1 MKVVIVQKGSGLV
14 LEDQHG
20 MLCVFIN
27 RDKAVKFMENRSHDL
42 PTGLEIVN
50 CRIVKS
56 LARGSK

>member
-1 MKVVIVQKGSGLV
+1 MKTVIVQKDNGLI

-20 MLCVFIN
+20 MLCVFTN

-50 CRIVKS
+50 CRIVES
-56 LARGSK
+56 LVRGSK